1 MSSSRNAQTETPSV
15 PGRGS
20 FSELDTRKVERIELR
35 LYSQGWKY
43 FRNEREMLIVSNN
56 Q

>member
-1 MSSSRNAQTETPSV
+1 MSSSRYAQTETPSV

-20 FSELDTRKVERIELR
+20 FSEWDTRKVERIGLR
-35 LYSQGWKY
+35 LYSRAWKY
-43 FRNEREMLIVSNN
+43 FRNEREMLIVSND